1 MKQDIFNFP
10 LSIESEHSP
19 AKIHYQIGEFQNKK
33 SCALVIPTNCD
44 GEARFG
50 LLAEVNANFSYN
62 QQIYQAACANHS
74 MHIGDILSVKNT
86 EGASQGPYFIINAV
100 VKQHWDDELTLEN
113 LSASLEALVVEV
125 DRLGLSC
132 VSLPVWD
139 NKTAL
144 PFKEVNDLFEKILLK
159 LPYVEW
165 HIFTQKFGCL

>member
-1 MKQDIFNFP
+1 MKQDFSGFTR
-10 LSIESEHSP
+10 SIESEHSP
-19 AKIHYQIGEFQNKK
+19 AKIFYQIGEFQTQS

-44 GEARFG
+44 GDAKFG
-50 LLAEVNANFSYN
+50 LLADVNANFFYN

-74 MHIGDILSVKNT
+74 MRIGDILSVKNT

-113 LSASLEALVVEV
+113 LSACLEALVVEV

-139 NKTAL
+139 NRTAL
-144 PFKEVNDLFEKILLK
+144 PFKAVNDLFESILLK

-165 HIFTQKFGCL
+165 HIFTQKFGCH

>member
-1 MKQDIFNFP
+1 MTLVNQQKWSTIMKQDIFNFP

-86 EGASQGPYFIINAV
+86 EGASQGPYFLKGNAV
-100 VKQHWDDELTLEN
+100 LLSQTGKDTQLNPKRSTSTTKASRLAERFSNVSSSSQCCLT
-113 LSASLEALVVEV
+113 
-125 DRLGLSC
+125 
-132 VSLPVWD
+132 
-139 NKTAL
+139 TAL
-144 PFKEVNDLFEKILLK
+144 IMK
-159 LPYVEW
+159 
-165 HIFTQKFGCL
+165 